1 MFAATVVTSCLLA
14 LAMAGSAVRKLGH
27 SDSVVD
33 QYRAAGVPEE
43 RLTLL
48 AAILVVGAVGLVA
61 GLVLGPLG
69 VVAAAATCT
78 YFLLAIVSHARAG
91 DLTHAA
97 MPAALAL
104 LAAVVAIMR
113 VASL

>member
-14 LAMAGSAVRKLGH
+14 VAMAGSAVRKLGH
-27 SDSVVD
+27 SESVVA

-61 GLVLGPLG
+61 GLVVGPLG
-69 VVAAAATCT
+69 VLAAAATCT

-113 VASL
+113 LASL